1 MTDWFDKTNAQAA
14 FAQTATTRTVLHGQA
29 ALGEPLATTSFI
41 IAVSGLR
48 HADGLDFLKSKADDK
63 AWDDISAAFTDLYK
77 TKVDPHNHQW
87 LTNFSKGSDIGTNN
101 TNSQVAQVHIHVL
114 SDGFAKDREFIGDLR
129 SFHPHPKQGITG
141 LFADNKLD
149 ILGTD
154 IGHGMKS
161 LPLPPEAR
169 EAQEHY
175 AIVNPNYKSFPDFM
189 LNGSTEEKRDFWK
202 AVAKIALPLVESG
215 KGARVGYY
223 NMHGAQD
230 ARHGMMTVEIAGGEN
245 LGQNG
250 LKKRWFDNPSP
261 PK

>member
-1 MTDWFDKTNAQAA
+1 MSDWFDQTNALKA

-29 ALGEPLATTSFI
+29 AEGKPIAQASFI

-63 AWDDISAAFTDLYK
+63 AWDDISDAFAELYK
-77 TKVDPHNHQW
+77 TRVDPANHQW
-87 LTNFSKGSDIGTNN
+87 LTNFSKAADMGRND
-101 TNSQVAQVHIHVL
+101 TNSQVQEVHIHVL
-114 SDGFAKDREFIGDLR
+114 TDGFTKDHEFIGAAR
-129 SFHPHPKQGITG
+129 SFHPHPKHGIAQ

-149 ILGTD
+149 VLGTD

-161 LPLPPEAR
+161 LHLPANAK
-169 EAQEHY
+169 EAQEHV
-175 AIVNPNYKSFPDFM
+175 AIVNPNYKSFPDFI
-189 LNGSTEEKRDFWK
+189 LNASQEEKRDFWK

-250 LKKRWFDNPSP
+250 LKKRWFDNPAP
-261 PK
+261 